1 MLDISL
7 IISVLQQRKRHG
19 SLSNTPPNQLLEVE
33 IRGKTSKNR
42 YQYQYSRGMFRYSWD
57 KETETQ
63 DRETETE
70 TENYERIKTPKYSYN
85 LSRDSTGTR
94 VERAGNKGRK
104 NSKGIKNRRSR
115 RLRGTVEDESRFWS
129 FSPLPS
135 PSCCLLL
142 PLCIHQA
149 HDEPAHESQPI
160 PGRVHDRKDVCFSW
174 NRAVVTQ

>member
-19 SLSNTPPNQLLEVE
+19 PLSNTPPNQLLEVE

-42 YQYQYSRGMFRYSWD
+42 YQYQYSREMFRYSWD

-63 DRETETE
+63 DRETE

-85 LSRDSTGTR
+85 LSRDSIGTR